1 MTAPTDIRP
10 PEPPAASL
18 AATLLE
24 SVVGDSQ
31 TSSRL
36 PPPPAAA
43 AAAATADAAPDS
55 PSKSAMKAKIAAV
68 HQAQRRWSIVRSE
81 AVKQHLLAHIQVSTV
96 SFATNPSS
104 RFTPMRVAKVPHV
117 FMFVFV
123 WFGLVWFLQLFICLF
138 VVFWFSTPVRVCDS
152 DAAFDSHGRPA

>member
-18 AATLLE
+18 AAAPLE
-24 SVVGDSQ
+24 SGAEECEGRPRVGPIVVGDSQ
-31 TSSRL
+31 TSSTL

-55 PSKSAMKAKIAAV
+55 PSKSAMNAKIAAV

-81 AVKQHLLAHIQVSTV
+81 AVKQHLLAHIQVSAV
-96 SFATNPSS
+96 SFATNPSG
-104 RFTPMRVAKVPHV
+104 RFTPMHRVAKVPHV

-123 WFGLVWFLQLFICLF
+123 
-138 VVFWFSTPVRVCDS
+138 
-152 DAAFDSHGRPA
+152 